1 MRNSSGVPDTRKK
14 EILGILLITLAVL
27 VFLSLLSY
35 AGVTDNPSIK
45 SIDGL
50 RSAMKVFAG
59 QFKNRCGPVGAGVS
73 YAIFYSLGYSGYVV
87 PLFLLLLGIGCFP
100 KVRVAA
106 VSRRI
111 MLLFLFVLVLG
122 MLFSLPAKISHQ
134 TIDFDR
140 VTVGGRLAAAL
151 AGICLMGL
159 RSAGSYVLLVA
170 LLIMLAGMITPFKPS
185 DLIFLCKRVLERLLM
200 QGRRWRELRRIHRQR
215 IRRERELRAKEKAKE
230 KAERKAKE
238 ESRQR
243 SPVTQIAA
251 SADDEEPVSQIKPVK
266 TEKTALKLVR
276 AGERRTAEGG
286 YRFPSLDLLDDPPDV
301 RASLSEEELNQTART
316 LKETLSTFGVEI
328 ESERIEIYPG
338 PVITRY
344 EFKPAAGIK
353 VNQVVNLADDLA
365 LAMKARKVRIEAPV
379 PGKAAIGV
387 EIPNRVA
394 EMVYLKQILTS
405 ACFQD
410 TQAKLALAF
419 GKTSSGEPFVTDLG
433 KMPHLLVAGAT
444 GSGKSVCIN
453 AITTSL
459 LYRLPPEE
467 VRFVMIDP
475 KMLELSVYEGIP
487 HLERSVITNPKV
499 AEHVL
504 FEIVT
509 EMEERYKRLAKCG
522 VRNIE
527 DFNRKQKREDILPYI
542 VIIVDE
548 LADLMMSSS
557 SRVEA
562 LITRLA
568 QMARAVGI
576 HLILATQRPSV
587 DVITGL
593 IKANFSARIAFQ
605 VASKIDSRT
614 ILDCNGAEK
623 LLGSGDMLFIETGH
637 PEPRRLHGAFIS
649 SEETSRIVDFIKTQ
663 DYSVEPTE
671 MLSNEPEEVIIGEDA
686 ERDNDLFRKAA
697 ELVIRHKQG
706 SVSLLQRRLAI
717 GYQRAARLIDQLEE
731 EGVVGPYDGSKA
743 REVLVDALYLED
755 ERFKRKRNR
764 ENN

>member
-1 MRNSSGVPDTRKK
+1 MRVSSGVSDTRKK
-14 EILGILLITLAVL
+14 EILGILLVALAL
-27 VFLSLLSY
+27 FMWLSLFSYDRVGDNQSIRELS
-35 AGVTDNPSIK
+35 
-45 SIDGL
+45 GL
-50 RSAMKVFAG
+50 SSAAKIFSREFNN
-59 QFKNRCGPVGAGVS
+59 QCGPVGAGVS
-73 YAIFYSLGYSGYVV
+73 YVILYSLGYSGFFI
-87 PLFLLLLGIGCFP
+87 PLFFVLLGIGCFP
-100 KVRVAA
+100 KVRPAA
-106 VSRRI
+106 VSKKI
-111 MLLFLFVLVLG
+111 LYVFFFVLVLG
-122 MLFSLPAKISHQ
+122 MLFSLPARINHQ
-134 TIDFDR
+134 VIDFPR
-140 VTVGGRLAAAL
+140 VSVGGWAAAEL
-151 AGICLMGL
+151 ADICLKALGG
-159 RSAGSYVLLVA
+159 AGSYVLLVA
-170 LLIMLAGMITPFKPS
+170 FLIMLAAMITPFKPS
-185 DLIFLCKRVLERLLM
+185 DFVFLSRRVLERLLT
-200 QGRRWRELRRIHRQR
+200 QGRRWRELRRINRQR
-215 IRRERELRAKEKAKE
+215 VRREKELKAKE
-230 KAERKAKE
+230 RSKE
-238 ESRQR
+238 KSEQAA
-243 SPVTQIAA
+243 PVTRIAP
-251 SADDEEPVSQIKPVK
+251 SAGEEETVSEIRPVK
-266 TEKTALKLVR
+266 KEKTSLKLVR
-276 AGERRTAEGG
+276 AGERKTSEGG
-286 YRFPSLDLLDDPPDV
+286 YKFPSLDLLDDPPNARPD
-301 RASLSEEELNQTART
+301 LSKEELNETART

-405 ACFQD
+405 PAFKQA
-410 TQAKLALAF
+410 QAKLTLAF

-509 EMEERYKRLAKCG
+509 EMEERYKRLARCG

-527 DFNRKQKREDILPYI
+527 DFNRKQKREEILPYI
-542 VIIVDE
+542 IIIVDE

-649 SEETSRIVDFIKTQ
+649 SEETSRIVEFIKGQ
-663 DYSVEPTE
+663 NYSVQPTE
-671 MLSNEPEEVIIGEDA
+671 MLSTEPEEVIINEDA

-743 REVLVDALYLED
+743 REVLVDAMYLEA
-755 ERFKRKRNR
+755 ERSRQKKNR